1 MDLSRGG
8 SRATERRWG
17 ASQEPLRESSPRPD
31 RKGAVL
37 MKKRILVLMTVVAMM
52 MAMMAMSVAPAFA
65 AAPYWSCNG
74 TTVIAKYVH
83 YYRAAGYECVRL

>member
-1 MDLSRGG
+1 M
-8 SRATERRWG
+8 
-17 ASQEPLRESSPRPD
+17 
-31 RKGAVL
+31 
-37 MKKRILVLMTVVAMM
+37 KRIVVLLSVVAMM

-65 AAPYWSCNG
+65 AAPYWNCSG